1 MLFPKFLVSHL
12 GKQNIEIYILAIRQ
26 WNLIVYKNTD
36 EWHIEWPRVKTS
48 DSEKRMTTSDTTSD
62 SEREQLK
69 KSDFKFQN
77 ETKGQSDS

>member
-1 MLFPKFLVSHL
+1 MSHF

-36 EWHIEWPRVKTS
+36 QWHIEWPRVRTS
-48 DSEKRMTTSDTTSD
+48 DSEKRMWLKK
-62 SEREQLK
+62 QLK
-69 KSDFKFQN
+69 KSDFKLQN